1 MISFP
6 GQMEVSLSP
15 VSKTNNNLNSPNIGT
30 KIIDTTNSRKTLDVG
45 SKKYLLSIGEKLCR
59 TFGPAQCKF
68 LPVLI
73 KSWPDD
79 QQDRHIC

>member
-6 GQMEVSLSP
+6 GQMEASP
-15 VSKTNNNLNSPNIGT
+15 SPDSDTNNNLKVINNKNNWPYNIL
-30 KIIDTTNSRKTLDVG
+30 STLDVE
-45 SKKYLLSIGEKLCR
+45 SKKYLLRIGENLCR
-59 TFGPAQCKF
+59 TFGPAECKF

-79 QQDRHIC
+79 RQDRHFC

>member
-1 MISFP
+1 MDIL
-6 GQMEVSLSP
+6 G
-15 VSKTNNNLNSPNIGT
+15 KKIRKPNYI
-30 KIIDTTNSRKTLDVG
+30 KTLALLEQNNWPYEHSKHAWLG

-59 TFGPAQCKF
+59 TFGPTKCKF

-79 QQDRHIC
+79 RQDRHFC